1 MKDNIKEEI
10 RKELAMYNLTED
22 DLTPDELKSLEE
34 EIEAKKKGYL
44 ILDGVLSDTKILYRP
59 LRRET
64 EKERLKKMNEDAGHD
79 TTNEM

>member
-1 MKDNIKEEI
+1 MKDNMRDEI

-22 DLTPDELKSLEE
+22 DLTQDELELLEE

-44 ILDGVLSDTKILYRP
+44 ILDGVLSDTKILYRR

-64 EKERLKKMNEDAGHD
+64 EKERLKR
-79 TTNEM
+79 

>member
-1 MKDNIKEEI
+1 MKDNMRDEI

-22 DLTPDELKSLEE
+22 DLTQDELELLEE

-44 ILDGVLSDTKILYRP
+44 ILDGVLSDTKILYRR